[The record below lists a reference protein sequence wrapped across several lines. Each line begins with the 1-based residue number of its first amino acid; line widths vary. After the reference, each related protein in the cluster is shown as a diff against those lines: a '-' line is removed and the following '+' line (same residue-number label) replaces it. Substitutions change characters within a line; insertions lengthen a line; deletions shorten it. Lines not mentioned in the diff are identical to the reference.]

1 MAFSFTTHF
10 LYFLIM
16 LVFAPNLNPTQ
27 AIRPESNPTDTEFI
41 KTSCKV
47 ATFPDLCYHSLST
60 YASDIQAS
68 PKLLANTALS
78 VTIASTQTAL
88 DTVSKLSKAHGML
101 SRDGEAIRDCLE
113 VLGDAVEELQ
123 KSITKMGK
131 IENNK
136 KFEFMIN
143 DIQTWVSAALT
154 NEDTC
159 MQGFEEKGIFGKTK
173 NIIRG
178 NIVNVCHLTSNAL
191 ALVNNYASL
200 HS

>member
-1 MAFSFTTHF
+1 MAFSFSTHSLCF
-10 LYFLIM
+10 LLTM
-16 LVFAPNLNPTQ
+16 LVSTPFSSPTRSIQPANNPT
-27 AIRPESNPTDTEFI
+27 STDFI

-60 YASDIQAS
+60 YAGDIQTS

-78 VTIASTQTAL
+78 VTITTTQTTL
-88 DTVSKLSKAHGML
+88 DTVSKLSKTHGAL
-101 SRDGEAIRDCLE
+101 PKDGEVIRDCLE
-113 VLGDAVEELQ
+113 VLGDAVAELH
-123 KSITKMGK
+123 KSINKMGK
-131 IENNK
+131 IENDK
-136 KFEFMIN
+136 KFKLMIN

-159 MQGFEEKGIFGKTK
+159 IQGFEEKGIFGEIK

-200 HS
+200 N